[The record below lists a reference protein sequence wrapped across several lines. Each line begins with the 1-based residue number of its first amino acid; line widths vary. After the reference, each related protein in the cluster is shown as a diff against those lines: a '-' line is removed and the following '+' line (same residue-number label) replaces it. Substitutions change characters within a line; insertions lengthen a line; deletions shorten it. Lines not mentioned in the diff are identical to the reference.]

1 MSIHDLSDEELASR
15 YVEANEELARRRRL
29 NEIPNEISELAQ
41 QWRDNGGEESE
52 IVDAVTNLIGHPLE
66 INEPQA

>member
-1 MSIHDLSDEELASR
+1 MNIQDLTDEELTAR

-41 QWRDNGGEESE
+41 QWRDNGGEESA
-52 IVDAVTNLIGHPLE
+52 IVDAVTNPIWHPLE
-66 INEPQA
+66 INEQQA

>member
-1 MSIHDLSDEELASR
+1 MNIQDLTDDELTTR

-41 QWRDNGGEESE
+41 QWRDNGGEESA
-52 IVDAVTNLIGHPLE
+52 IVDAVTNPIGHSLE

>member
-1 MSIHDLSDEELASR
+1 MSIRDLSDEELTTR

-41 QWRDNGGEESE
+41 QWRDNGGEENV
-52 IVDAVTNLIGHPLE
+52 IVDAVTNPIGHSLE
-66 INEPQA
+66 IDEQQA